1 LLQLFFL
8 LQTFSLVWKL
18 QNVHQEGHLNR
29 CCRQRVFP
37 AVFPPEFLLCCYPAN
52 FEIREEGVEDLI
64 EEKLPAWAVEMQ
76 ADLLVDRLWNLPD
89 FGFG

>member
-1 LLQLFFL
+1 
-8 LQTFSLVWKL
+8 
-18 QNVHQEGHLNR
+18 
-29 CCRQRVFP
+29 
-37 AVFPPEFLLCCYPAN
+37 
-52 FEIREEGVEDLI
+52 VEDLI